1 MKLTANDLKDL
12 HIAEQIICEPEHF
25 TVENFGEICR
35 ELEKQIAVF
44 LDIQKKSGGIVRLK
58 NDPIRKRRAL

>member
-12 HIAEQIICEPEHF
+12 HIVEQIICEPEHF

-35 ELEKQIAVF
+35 ELEKQISVF
-44 LDIQKKSGGIVRLK
+44 LDIQKKKQPEELAEERYQ
-58 NDPIRKRRAL
+58 RFRRM